1 MNIANKRT
9 FGKYKS
15 GYLDSVV
22 RRVQLARDIS
32 RSENTSF
39 LPDLVCGI
47 LDLLIKREYGIWSS
61 RLDEVPKLL

>member
-1 MNIANKRT
+1 MKGRL
-9 FGKYKS
+9 GKYKS
-15 GYLDSVV
+15 GYLDSDV

-32 RSENTSF
+32 RSKNTNF
-39 LPDLVCGI
+39 LPNLVCGI